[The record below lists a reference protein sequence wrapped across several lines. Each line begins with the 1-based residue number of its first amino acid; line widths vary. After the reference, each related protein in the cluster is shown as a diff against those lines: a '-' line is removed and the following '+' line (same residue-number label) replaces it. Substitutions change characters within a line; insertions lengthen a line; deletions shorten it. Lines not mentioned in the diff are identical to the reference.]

1 MIMKATFAAG
11 CFWGVEELF
20 RKVKGVSSTMV
31 GYTGGAFENPTYEDV
46 CSGTTGHAEAIQV
59 EYDPTITSYEELLM
73 IFWSNHNP
81 TTLNRQGPDVGEQ
94 YRSAVF
100 YHTQE
105 QEAVAQ
111 KMKEKLQAAAMK
123 RFDKKIVTEI
133 KQASTFYKAEEYH
146 QKYLEKNPWRVCH
159 TM

>member
-81 TTLNRQGPDVGEQ
+81 TTLNSQGPDVGEQ

-111 KMKEKLQAAAMK
+111 KMKEKLQDAAMK
-123 RFDKKIVTEI
+123 RFGKKIVTEI

>member
-1 MIMKATFAAG
+1 MIMNATFAAG

-81 TTLNRQGPDVGEQ
+81 TTLNSQGPDVGEQ

-111 KMKEKLQAAAMK
+111 KMKEKLQDSAMK
-123 RFDKKIVTEI
+123 RFGKKIVTEI

>member
-1 MIMKATFAAG
+1 MKATFAAG

-59 EYDPTITSYEELLM
+59 EHDPSITSYEDLLM

-105 QEAVAQ
+105 QESVAQ
-111 KMKEKLQAAAMK
+111 KMKEKLQDEAMK
-123 RFDKKIVTEI
+123 RFGKEIVTEI
-133 KQASTFYKAEEYH
+133 KPASTFYKAEEYH

>member
-1 MIMKATFAAG
+1 MIMNATFAAG

-105 QEAVAQ
+105 QADAA
-111 KMKEKLQAAAMK
+111 KTMKEKLQDAAMK

>member
-1 MIMKATFAAG
+1 MKATFAAG

-31 GYTGGAFENPTYEDV
+31 GYTGGAFENPTYEYV

-59 EYDPTITSYEELLM
+59 EYDPSIISYEDLLM

-111 KMKEKLQAAAMK
+111 KMKEKLQDVAMK
-123 RFDKKIVTEI
+123 RFGKEIVTEI
-133 KQASTFYKAEEYH
+133 KPASTFYKAEEYH

>member
-20 RKVKGVSSTMV
+20 RKVKGVSSTMA

-81 TTLNRQGPDVGEQ
+81 TTLNSQGPDVGEQ

-111 KMKEKLQAAAMK
+111 KMKEKLQDSAMK
-123 RFDKKIVTEI
+123 RFGKKIVTEI

>member
-1 MIMKATFAAG
+1 MIMNATFAAG

-81 TTLNRQGPDVGEQ
+81 TTLNSQGPDVGEQ

-111 KMKEKLQAAAMK
+111 KMKEKLQDAAMK

>member
-1 MIMKATFAAG
+1 MIMNATFAAG

-111 KMKEKLQAAAMK
+111 KMKEKLQDATMK
-123 RFDKKIVTEI
+123 RFGKKIVTEI
-133 KQASTFYKAEEYH
+133 KHASTFYKAEEYH

>member
-1 MIMKATFAAG
+1 MKATFAAG
-11 CFWGVEELF
+11 CVWGVEELF

-59 EYDPTITSYEELLM
+59 EYDPSITSYEDLLM

-105 QEAVAQ
+105 QESVAQ
-111 KMKEKLQAAAMK
+111 KMKEKLQDEAMK
-123 RFDKKIVTEI
+123 RFGKEIVTEI
-133 KQASTFYKAEEYH
+133 KPSSTFYKAEEYH

>member
-1 MIMKATFAAG
+1 MKATFAAG

-31 GYTGGAFENPTYEDV
+31 GYTGGASENPTYEDV
-46 CSGTTGHAEAIQV
+46 CSGTTSHAEAIQV

-81 TTLNRQGPDVGEQ
+81 TTLNSQGPDVGEQ

-111 KMKEKLQAAAMK
+111 KMKEKLQDSAMK
-123 RFDKKIVTEI
+123 RFGKKIVTEI

>member
-1 MIMKATFAAG
+1 MKATFAAG

-20 RKVKGVSSTMV
+20 RKIKGVSSTMV
-31 GYTGGAFENPTYEDV
+31 GYTGGASKNPTYEDV

-81 TTLNRQGPDVGEQ
+81 TTLNSQGPDIGEQ

-105 QEAVAQ
+105 QESAAQ
-111 KMKEKLQAAAMK
+111 KMKEKLQDAAMK
-123 RFDKKIVTEI
+123 RFSKEIVTEI
-133 KQASTFYKAEEYH
+133 KPASTFYKAEECH

>member
-1 MIMKATFAAG
+1 MKATFAAG

-59 EYDPTITSYEELLM
+59 EYDPSITSYEDLLM

-105 QEAVAQ
+105 QESVAQ
-111 KMKEKLQAAAMK
+111 KMKEKLQDEAMK
-123 RFDKKIVTEI
+123 RFGKEIVTEI
-133 KQASTFYKAEEYH
+133 KPASTFYKAEESH